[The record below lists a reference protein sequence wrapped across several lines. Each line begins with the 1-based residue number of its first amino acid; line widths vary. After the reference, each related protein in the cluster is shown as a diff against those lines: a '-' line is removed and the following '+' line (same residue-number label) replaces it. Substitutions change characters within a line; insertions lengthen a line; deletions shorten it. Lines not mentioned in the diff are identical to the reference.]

1 MLTPRLT
8 NCPQC
13 ADIPFLISEI
23 DCKLSELSNN
33 LYNNMVYLLNKSI
46 DKEAVFDLLQYKRI
60 LMYKIC
66 NPDYAGKYSV
76 NMIASKIKLLK
87 YK

>member
-13 ADIPFLISEI
+13 ANIPSLIADI
-23 DCKLSELSNN
+23 DCKLFQLSGD
-33 LYNNMVYLLNKSI
+33 LYNNIVFILNKSVNR
-46 DKEAVFDLLQYKRI
+46 EAIFDLLQYKRI

-66 NPDYAGKYSV
+66 NPSYAGEYSV

>member
-13 ADIPFLISEI
+13 ADIPTLISEI
-23 DCKLSELSNN
+23 DCKLSELSGA
-33 LYNNMVYLLNKSI
+33 LYNNTIYMLNKTI
-46 DKEAVFDLLQYKRI
+46 NKEAIFDLLNYKKI

-66 NPDYAGKYSV
+66 NLDYAGNFTV
-76 NMIASKIKLLK
+76 NMIANRIKLLK

>member
-1 MLTPRLT
+1 MLSPRLT

-13 ADIPFLISEI
+13 TNITSLISEI

-33 LYNNMVYLLNKSI
+33 LYNNTVYMLNKSI
-46 DKEAVFDLLQYKRI
+46 NKDVIFDLLNYKRI

-66 NPDYAGKYSV
+66 NPDYAGNYTV

>member
-13 ADIPFLISEI
+13 ADIPSLISEI
-23 DCKLSELSNN
+23 DCKLFQLSGD
-33 LYNNMVYLLNKSI
+33 LYNNLVFILNKSVNR
-46 DKEAVFDLLQYKRI
+46 EAIFDLLQYKRI

-66 NPDYAGKYSV
+66 NPDYAGHYSV

>member
-13 ADIPFLISEI
+13 ANIPSLLADIE
-23 DCKLSELSNN
+23 CKLFQLSKN
-33 LYNNMVYLLNKSI
+33 LYNNIVFILNK
-46 DKEAVFDLLQYKRI
+46 DVNREAIFDLLQYKRI
-60 LMYKIC
+60 LTYKIC
-66 NPDYAGKYSV
+66 NPDYAGEYSV

>member
-13 ADIPFLISEI
+13 ANIPSLIADI
-23 DCKLSELSNN
+23 DCKLFQLSGD
-33 LYNNMVYLLNKSI
+33 LYNNIVFILNKSVNR
-46 DKEAVFDLLQYKRI
+46 EAIFDLLQYKRI

-66 NPDYAGKYSV
+66 NPEYAGQYSV

>member
-13 ADIPFLISEI
+13 ANISFLISDI
-23 DCKLSELSNN
+23 DCKLSEVSNN
-33 LYNNMVYLLNKSI
+33 LYNNIVFILNKPI
-46 DKEAVFDLLQYKRI
+46 NKELIFDLLQYKRI
-60 LMYKIC
+60 LMYKMC
-66 NPDYAGKYSV
+66 NPSYAGNYSV
-76 NMIASKIKLLK
+76 NMIASKVKLLK